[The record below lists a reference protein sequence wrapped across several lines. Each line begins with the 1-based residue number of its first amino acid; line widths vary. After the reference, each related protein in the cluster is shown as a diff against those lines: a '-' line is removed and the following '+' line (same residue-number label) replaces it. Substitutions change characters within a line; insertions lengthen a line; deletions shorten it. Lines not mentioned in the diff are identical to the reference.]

1 MQNAEQPAS
10 PWKSRIFV
18 VVFVAIL
25 ALIIYGFIWIVQS
38 ADAAL
43 PQPNE
48 VIKIEDAASRIGKGQ
63 VERILIQGDRD
74 VFLYLPGQPRPLYLQ
89 LELGTT
95 FTPTLE
101 ALGIPAERF
110 PPLTVEVK

>member
-18 VVFVAIL
+18 IVFVAIL

-38 ADAAL
+38 ATAAL
-43 PQPNE
+43 PQTDE
-48 VIKIEDAASRIGKGQ
+48 IISLEEMAAHIGKGE
-63 VERILIQGDRD
+63 VERILLQDERD
-74 VFLYLPGQPRPLYLQ
+74 VFLYLPGEARPLYAQ
-89 LELGTT
+89 LALGTT

-101 ALGIPAERF
+101 ALGIQPDRF
-110 PPLTVEVK
+110 PPLAVESD